1 VHGKIHIPFIVK
13 RQAQENTVNFTY
25 LCEEFS
31 TRTHSE
37 IQINLWRVQY
47 KGSQWTWQ
55 I

>member
-1 VHGKIHIPFIVK
+1 MYVCTYKSLSKTVHGKIHIPFIVK

-37 IQINLWRVQY
+37 IQINL
-47 KGSQWTWQ
+47 
-55 I
+55 